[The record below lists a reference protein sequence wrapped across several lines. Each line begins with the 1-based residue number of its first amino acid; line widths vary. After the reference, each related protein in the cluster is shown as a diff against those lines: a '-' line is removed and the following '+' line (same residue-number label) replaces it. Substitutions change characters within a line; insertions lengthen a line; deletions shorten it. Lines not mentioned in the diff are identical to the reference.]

1 MNSREKGKRRE
12 REAAAW
18 WRQHGHESCQRG
30 KVAGC
35 TADDLIDPPG
45 IHVEVKGRGAIAHI
59 YEWLDQAARDG
70 GGLRM
75 PVVMAMADRKDWF
88 FALHPETFLV
98 LYEAWL
104 AQSGKT
110 YSEVQ
115 S

>member
-12 REAAAW
+12 REAAEW
-18 WRQHGHESCQRG
+18 WRAHGHKSCQRG

-70 GGLRM
+70 GLRM
-75 PVVMAMADRKDWF
+75 PVVMAKADRKRWF
-88 FALHPETFLV
+88 FAVDGQAFIA

-115 S
+115 T